1 MKLGLLLLYVE
12 DFPTMLAFYRDV
24 LGLEP
29 TDVDPGPGHNPGVDW
44 AQLAGD
50 GGTIELFDHA
60 HFGKT
65 RDLPLP
71 RRNGVVVT
79 FHVADV
85 DAAVARLQAA
95 GVDVPRIHRA
105 EWGAAAH
112 FFDPEGNELQVFH
125 ATEKITA

>member
-1 MKLGLLLLYVE
+1 MKLGLLLLHVE

-29 TDVDPGPGHNPGVDW
+29 TDVDPGAGHTPGVNW

-60 HFGKT
+60 DFGKS
-65 RDLPLP
+65 REFPLP
-71 RRNGVVVT
+71 RRNGIVIT
-79 FHVADV
+79 FRVDDV
-85 DAAVARLQAA
+85 DSAVESLRAA
-95 GVDVPRIHRA
+95 GVEVPRIHRA

-125 ATEKITA
+125 AS